1 MRDDS
6 AADIA
11 VDQPNSGRPAH
22 PDATAQEPASGVRR
36 RDLEGYSLETLSA
49 ILDP

>member
-1 MRDDS
+1 MLDDS
-6 AADIA
+6 VAETALDLPPTSRIT
-11 VDQPNSGRPAH
+11 S
-22 PDATAQEPASGVRR
+22 PDTAPPEPASGLRR

>member
-1 MRDDS
+1 MREDS
-6 AADIA
+6 SAEIALDVPTNCRPPSRDAA
-11 VDQPNSGRPAH
+11 VP
-22 PDATAQEPASGVRR
+22 EPASGVRR